1 MITSYR
7 SPPTKERHEE
17 KNHCGLLLAAV
28 LAAGG
33 AAVPWEAVQVAR
45 AAPAGGGPAALP
57 AGSTGR

>member
-1 MITSYR
+1 MRRRT
-7 SPPTKERHEE
+7 TG
-17 KNHCGLLLAAV
+17 GLLLAAV